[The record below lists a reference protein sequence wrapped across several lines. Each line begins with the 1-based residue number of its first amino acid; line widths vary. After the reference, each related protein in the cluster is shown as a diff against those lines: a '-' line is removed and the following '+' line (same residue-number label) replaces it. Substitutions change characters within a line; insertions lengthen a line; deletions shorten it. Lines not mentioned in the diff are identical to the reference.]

1 MTPAA
6 AAVPENMAVD
16 LDRVILALSDALDF
30 IGVDETG
37 HAHRVALM
45 AAMCADALEWSP
57 PRRHQLVQAGLMHD
71 CGVSSTREHRAL
83 VNEIMWE
90 GEHAHCERGF
100 AYLGSVPPLAHLAP
114 IVLEHHTPWAH
125 LRHRGVDPDVALAA
139 NLIYLVDRADA
150 VRARGVAEGRAV
162 VDVLSRYECSHFAP
176 ELMTVF
182 REQAL
187 REAFWFVQE
196 EPALRERVR
205 EMLSDA
211 QPIPLSPAEIKGLAR
226 MFGHIIDAKSPFTE
240 RHSMGVA
247 RVARRL
253 GAQAGLPP
261 ATLDVME
268 VAALLHDV
276 GKLRIPDELLDKQ
289 GPLTAEERRRMAR
302 HAFDTYEVLRRAFGD
317 GPVAQWAA
325 FHHEYVSGH
334 GYPFHVENGKL
345 PLEARIIAVADV
357 LQALA
362 QTRPYR
368 QPLAPP
374 EIVAI
379 LDGMVF
385 GGKLDREVV
394 EMVKADLDTFWKDA
408 VALEGPSPAS

>member
-1 MTPAA
+1 MTPNP
-6 AAVPENMAVD
+6 AAVPETLVVD
-16 LDRVILALSDALDF
+16 LDRIILALSDALDF
-30 IGVDETG
+30 IGVDEVG
-37 HAHRVALM
+37 HGHRVALM
-45 AAMCADALEWSP
+45 AHMCAEALEWDAAE
-57 PRRHQLVQAGLMHD
+57 RHRVVRAGLLHD
-71 CGVSSTREHRAL
+71 CGVSSTREHRSL

-100 AYLGSVPPLAHLAP
+100 TYLGAVPPLAYLAP

-125 LRHRGVDPDVALAA
+125 LCHRGVDRQVALAA

-150 VRARGVAEGRAV
+150 VRARGVAEGRPII
-162 VDVLSRYECSHFAP
+162 DVLTRYEGTHFAP
-176 ELMTVF
+176 ELMAVF
-182 REQAL
+182 RELAV

-196 EPALRERVR
+196 EPSLRERVAEALR
-205 EMLSDA
+205 GA
-211 QPIPLSPAEIKGLAR
+211 PPLPVGMAEIKSIAA
-226 MFGHIIDAKSPFTE
+226 MFGRIIDAKSPYTE
-240 RHSMGVA
+240 RHSLGVA
-247 RVARRL
+247 QVARRL
-253 GAQAGLPP
+253 GRGFGLP
-261 ATLDVME
+261 AQVLDLLE
-268 VAALLHDV
+268 VSALLHDL

-317 GPVAQWAA
+317 GVIAQWAA
-325 FHHEYVSGH
+325 FHHEYVSGQ
-334 GYPFHVENGKL
+334 GYPFHMENGAL

-362 QTRPYR
+362 QRRPYR
-368 QPLAPP
+368 QPLGTP

-394 EMVKADLDTFWKDA
+394 EAVKADLDGCWKDA
-408 VALEGPSPAS
+408 VAQEVVEAAS